1 MNIWESIPSNRNPRR
16 RNCCRRL
23 NDASGSMRARIHAF
37 VKGRVQGVGFRYF
50 ILDEANRLGLV
61 GYVRN
66 RRGHRELEFVAEG
79 ERDLLGKLL
88 TASRRGPP
96 GAKVDGVRT
105 EWSETGGHYDRFR
118 IDLT

>member
-1 MNIWESIPSNRNPRR
+1 MH
-16 RNCCRRL
+16 
-23 NDASGSMRARIHAF
+23 ARIHAL
-37 VKGRVQGVGFRYF
+37 VKGRVQGVGFRFF

-66 RRGHRELEFVAEG
+66 LRGNRDLEFVAEG
-79 ERDLLGKLL
+79 KRELLGKLL
-88 TASRRGPP
+88 TATRLGPP